1 MEHRLLN
8 GELWSTEDHREI
20 EIEMFITHMA
30 WRKYPAYHEGLDG
43 EFKAKCR
50 QRDRTWGTCLY

>member
-1 MEHRLLN
+1 MN
-8 GELWSTEDHREI
+8 CSSTADHREI
-20 EIEMFITHMA
+20 EIEIFIIHTA